1 MAKKRS
7 ATKDGANQALSMIDD
22 MKFLQE
28 VVRRDLQL
36 MLEAEMAGHIGAE
49 RYERTEGRSGPRNG
63 YKPRLINLRVG
74 TIELAVPQAR
84 DGSFFNRAVRP
95 LPEKRKGLGLGHDG
109 DVPERGV
116 HKESG
121 LRSPK
126 RYAARPF

>member
-49 RYERTEGRSGPRNG
+49 RYERTEGRSGQRNG
-63 YKPRLINLRVG
+63 YKPRQINLRVG

-84 DGSFFNRAVRP
+84 DGSFSTELSARYQRS
-95 LPEKRKGLGLGHDG
+95 EKALVLAMMEMYLNGVSTRK
-109 DVPERGV
+109 
-116 HKESG
+116 
-121 LRSPK
+121 
-126 RYAARPF
+126 AA